1 MTLILV
7 ETKLYRGKSWHA
19 TAESSMVELKII
31 SKKVISYNGLNFIQ
45 FNLNNLWRKIRSKI
59 TSHLVHIIQ
68 LQREKLREITMYI
81 ESGINEMSCKTDQ
94 VLLWSILTD
103 FLLSYRSMLH
113 SMMEYTPVIILILDI
128 TEPGSAISE
137 WEEGSRA
144 VEAKLT
150 WRNNLSREEV
160 EIAW

>member
-1 MTLILV
+1 MRNKIFQGGMTLILV

-94 VLLWSILTD
+94 VLQWSIRTD

-113 SMMEYTPVIILILDI
+113 SMMEYTPVIILILM
-128 TEPGSAISE
+128 TLQSLVQLYLNGKK
-137 WEEGSRA
+137 
-144 VEAKLT
+144 EAELLKQ
-150 WRNNLSREEV
+150 S
-160 EIAW
+160 